1 MKIAE
6 IAQHLHAGHVPPK
19 PLNGKPARYS
29 ATTLKSIMA
38 CQRRHYFEQVVGIDA
53 PVGPALL
60 FGTKV
65 HAHLERYLKHGIVP
79 RVGPNAEPEERLA
92 ATGLKHLPLPGTPG
106 MQVEAPFS
114 FVAWPNGPTFTGTQ
128 DLFVGPTIEKTDE
141 RWDDGP
147 PPDVV
152 DLYDHKTTGDYS
164 RYARNGWALSA
175 DEDTGPARKYL
186 SKDPQALAYA
196 LALIR
201 RFDVQKGVN
210 LKWVYYQK
218 NGLPA
223 VPVATFITKEQATT
237 QWRDELLPV
246 VELMHIQHTKRPS
259 LAQVPAHEDH
269 CDAFGGCPHR
279 SYCVDY
285 RGPRANN
292 AATGEGE
299 RTVGKLAD
307 SLMKEAKETKKTE
320 TKGDAPAMNPPA
332 PQASPFAT
340 VKEATAAPSAP
351 AQAPVEA
358 KPEEVKVKKGK
369 LSESIAAGAATVTN
383 ETILNAVAASKAERP
398 SERAMRESKE
408 ETTTKPAAP
417 SGAGFNLFVGC
428 EPVKGAKRETMLVA
442 DLVSGAVEALR
453 LQFEKNGKDWNEALR
468 FGEVQKRVMDLIAQ
482 TVDKDP
488 ALLGGKNVR
497 APMTGLAAEVA
508 VNVLAPRA
516 SSYIQ
521 ASGI

>member
-29 ATTLKSIMA
+29 ATTLKSLMA

-79 RVGPNAEPEERLA
+79 RVGPNAEPEERIA
-92 ATGLKHLPLPGTPG
+92 ATGLKHLPMPGTPG

-114 FVAWPNGPTFTGTQ
+114 FVAWPNGPTVTGTQ
-128 DLFVGPTIEKTDE
+128 DLFVVIEAQEDADEGPETA
-141 RWDDGP
+141 
-147 PPDVV
+147 

-164 RYARNGWALSA
+164 RYARNGWALSPDDA
-175 DEDTGPARKYL
+175 VGGVRKYL
-186 SKDPQALAYA
+186 RDDPQLLLYARALMM
-196 LALIR
+196 
-201 RFDVQKGVN
+201 RFRVRKGIN
-210 LKWVYYQK
+210 SKWVYYNK

-223 VPVATFITKEQATT
+223 VPVSTFVAKERVQQA
-237 QWRDELLPV
+237 WHDELAPL
-246 VELMHIQHTKRPS
+246 VELVHHQHTTRPS
-259 LAQVPAHEDH
+259 LAQVPGNEEH

-279 SYCVDY
+279 AYCVDY
-285 RGPRANN
+285 RGPRANQE

-307 SLMKEAKETKKTE
+307 SLMKEAKEKDTKPA
-320 TKGDAPAMNPPA
+320 KGDAPPMNPPA
-332 PQASPFAT
+332 PSASPFQT
-340 VKEATAAPSAP
+340 VKEATAPQAAAP
-351 AQAPVEA
+351 APEAPKEEA
-358 KPEEVKVKKGK
+358 PKKGK
-369 LSESIAAGAATVTN
+369 LAASVAAGAAIAT
-383 ETILNAVAASKAERP
+383 VAASKKDADAERP
-398 SERAMRESKE
+398 SERAMRETAPKAE
-408 ETTTKPAAP
+408 AEAPKAAAP
-417 SGAGFNLFVGC
+417 VGAGFNLFVGC

-453 LQFEKNGKDWNEALR
+453 QSFEKAGKDWNEALR

-497 APMTGLAAEVA
+497 APLTGLAAEVA

-516 SSYIQ
+516 TSYIQ
-521 ASGI
+521 ATGI